1 MSKQYG
7 KTIPVEIDRNS
18 DEAALRAW
26 LSGRMNAQM
35 PWLLA
40 HADDGVIWGKRQ
52 PDGKLVLSSDVFE
65 DPAEYPSVAVK
76 LRAETLQ
83 EVRVFGPAGE
93 MRLWRTAK
101 GFAARLLT
109 DDGVGLEALP
119 DEKHLL
125 WHQGRPVEVSQ
136 DTGFALLQEGARGQR
151 HAPPVIP
158 QGKQRPKLVVKH
170 YVDYDPEGQAYIA
183 LSRLVGVEARYEV

>member
-7 KTIPVEIDRNS
+7 ETIPVEIDFNTG
-18 DEAALRAW
+18 EAALRAW
-26 LSGRMNAQM
+26 LAGQMNAQR

-52 PDGKLVLSSDVFE
+52 PDGKLALSSDVFH
-65 DPAEYPSVAVK
+65 DPKQYPEVAVK

-83 EVRVFGPAGE
+83 EARVFGPGGE
-93 MRLWRTAK
+93 VRLWRTDK

-109 DDGVGLEALP
+109 DEGLGLKALP

-125 WHQGRPVEVSQ
+125 WYQGTPVAVHS
-136 DTGFALLQEGARGQR
+136 DAGFALLQEGARGQR
-151 HAPPVIP
+151 HAPPLIP
-158 QGKQRPKLVVKH
+158 QGGQRPKLVVRH
-170 YVDYDPEGQAYIA
+170 YVDYDTEGQAYIA
-183 LSRLVGVEARYEV
+183 LSRLVNLEG